1 MDRSHRYH
9 LKGVLLIVLLGT
21 STASSPSVSV
31 NLDSDRNP
39 ELGDSVVLECEADD
53 FKGYDA
59 VFTWIF
65 KDVQIGNMS
74 SGGKYMED
82 LKSGYSHLTIHD
94 IGHADLG
101 QYECDVRSS
110 AYGKLSGNYNLDFD
124 FSPALYMS
132 ERQVKIGDAV
142 TMLCRHNPNQGDWK
156 FEDRRENVLSS
167 AEYIQRFV
175 NHVTSLGA
183 PEYMKNITLHNVTLE
198 QSGNYICFNKNGQPK
213 EDKTSLD
220 VLGMTIIC
228 HSQNNQDMILTE
240 GVDDTVVCTVQ
251 ANPAIER
258 DADVG
263 LWWSPTVGSVKF
275 EKIPNDVCSVGME
288 PGPPLTSWTLTI
300 DINGKYVYRLINK
313 RIKIQIKDQ
322 YVYINMQIQQR
333 CQPPCGLNMK
343 CDMKGQCSCTPGFRP
358 NPVGIGTGCVLEGN
372 ESTTP
377 GDEWGMSGG
386 QGGDK
391 DKDKDDDAV
400 VVRHTSVATIVGS
413 TFGAL
418 AMVLLVLL
426 LYICYRRWKKKADTQ
441 KINGGTYTDPSA
453 LYQYEYHSEANLM
466 KDNPAFTNPAYGQM
480 PKQVARKENTY
491 VSLRKDELEFPRE
504 NLQLGVDLGQGR
516 FGKVIQARALNIS
529 GNGKWT
535 QVAVKTCRGTATDSE
550 KQDLFLELEIMRKIP
565 LHPNVVTLY
574 GCCSKLDPLY
584 IILEYVQRGSL
595 MNYLRQCRPSSRMS
609 RGSTMTSVTTSS
621 SFMEPRAKD
630 LTIFA
635 LQISRGMSHIANLGI
650 IHRDLAARNI
660 LLATDFTCKICD
672 FGLARDVEGID
683 VYERTSKGPLP
694 IRWMAPEALA
704 DNMFTRKSDVWSYGV
719 LLWEIVTLGA
729 TPYAGVAAMEVMRK
743 VMQGQYLQR
752 PLHCRE
758 EMYMLMEKCWQKPED
773 RPSFADI
780 VAHHEALMDDDY
792 ILLSDYEE
800 SDYGWLD
807 SYTMDER
814 V

>member
-1 MDRSHRYH
+1 MDRNHRYH
-9 LKGVLLIVLLGT
+9 LKGVLLVVLLGT
-21 STASSPSVSV
+21 STASPPSVSV
-31 NLDSDRNP
+31 HRENDDTNP
-39 ELGDSVVLECEADD
+39 QLGDNVVLECEADD
-53 FKGYDA
+53 FDE
-59 VFTWIF
+59 
-65 KDVQIGNMS
+65 KDVVFKWTFRNMQIGNMS
-74 SGGKYMED
+74 SRGKYMEELD
-82 LKSGYSHLTIHD
+82 SYYSHLTIHD

-101 QYECDVRSS
+101 QYECFASSS
-110 AYGKLSGNYNLDFD
+110 ANGQLSDKFNLDFD
-124 FSPALYMS
+124 FSPALNMS
-132 ERQVKIGDAV
+132 KRQVNIGDDV
-142 TMLCRHNPNQGDWK
+142 TMSCRHNLNQGDWK
-156 FEDRRENVLSS
+156 FEDKRGIIISS

-183 PEYMKNITLHNVTLE
+183 PEYMKNIALKNVTLG
-198 QSGNYICFNKNGQPK
+198 QSGNYSCFNKNGQGK
-213 EDKTSLD
+213 EAKTALD
-220 VLGMTIIC
+220 VLGMEINCDI
-228 HSQNNQDMILTE
+228 SQGVMVFTE
-240 GVDDTVVCTVQ
+240 GIDAKIVCTVH
-251 ANPAIER
+251 ANPEIEGDPGVSLTWR
-258 DADVG
+258 SSVDD
-263 LWWSPTVGSVKF
+263 GSF
-275 EKIPNDVCSVGME
+275 DNIPSDVCSVGMK
-288 PGPPLTSWTLTI
+288 PGLPLTWTLTI
-300 DINGKYVYRLINK
+300 DIKGKYVYRLDNK

-322 YVYINMQIQQR
+322 YVYINIQIQKP
-333 CQPPCGLNMK
+333 CQQSCGPNTK

-358 NPVGIGTGCVLEGN
+358 SPVGIGTGCVPEGN

>member
-1 MDRSHRYH
+1 
-9 LKGVLLIVLLGT
+9 
-21 STASSPSVSV
+21 
-31 NLDSDRNP
+31 
-39 ELGDSVVLECEADD
+39 
-53 FKGYDA
+53 
-59 VFTWIF
+59 
-65 KDVQIGNMS
+65 
-74 SGGKYMED
+74 
-82 LKSGYSHLTIHD
+82 
-94 IGHADLG
+94 
-101 QYECDVRSS
+101 
-110 AYGKLSGNYNLDFD
+110 
-124 FSPALYMS
+124 
-132 ERQVKIGDAV
+132 
-142 TMLCRHNPNQGDWK
+142 
-156 FEDRRENVLSS
+156 
-167 AEYIQRFV
+167 
-175 NHVTSLGA
+175 
-183 PEYMKNITLHNVTLE
+183 
-198 QSGNYICFNKNGQPK
+198 
-213 EDKTSLD
+213 
-220 VLGMTIIC
+220 
-228 HSQNNQDMILTE
+228 
-240 GVDDTVVCTVQ
+240 
-251 ANPAIER
+251 
-258 DADVG
+258 
-263 LWWSPTVGSVKF
+263 
-275 EKIPNDVCSVGME
+275 
-288 PGPPLTSWTLTI
+288 
-300 DINGKYVYRLINK
+300 
-313 RIKIQIKDQ
+313 
-322 YVYINMQIQQR
+322 
-333 CQPPCGLNMK
+333 
-343 CDMKGQCSCTPGFRP
+343 
-358 NPVGIGTGCVLEGN
+358 
-372 ESTTP
+372 
-377 GDEWGMSGG
+377 MSGG

-574 GCCSKLDPLY
+574 GCCSKL
-584 IILEYVQRGSL
+584 
-595 MNYLRQCRPSSRMS
+595 
-609 RGSTMTSVTTSS
+609 VTTSS